1 MDNIATVTVN
11 RGAGDNQQAITVGFK
26 FLGGQWFITDIL
38 SEDGQEMFLTKNEEH
53 LARCLVEAGVDET
66 GR

>member
-1 MDNIATVTVN
+1 MDNIATVTVT
-11 RGAGDNQQAITVGFK
+11 RGQEAITVGFK

-38 SEDGQEMFLTKNEEH
+38 SEMGEEMFLTKTEEH
-53 LARCLVEAGVDET
+53 LARCMVNAGVDET